1 MEAIQFDTIS
11 VDVSTGN
18 FLIRGE
24 VEARGDLMVF
34 LNDHNRSSFP
44 IRDAKFMPDGPEYKV
59 PPMQQPN
66 FTVSQEHVAFVAV
79 IKDTAVEKIQFVNS
93 SRTVVFYTNWFAI
106 RGELHV
112 SSEARDDE
120 LLDPTKE
127 FFAVTDVAIYPIRQ
141 MTNKPQRRYPLVAI
155 QRSGIVGYHVYQN
168 GNEE

>member
-1 MEAIQFDTIS
+1 MEAIQFDPIA

-24 VEARGDLMVF
+24 VEARGDLVVF

-44 IRDAKFMPDGPEYKV
+44 VRNAKFMPDGPEYKV
-59 PPMQQPN
+59 AAMQQPS
-66 FTVSQEHVAFVAV
+66 FTISQEHIAFVAMTNEA
-79 IKDTAVEKIQFVNS
+79 DVEKVQFVNS

-120 LLDPTKE
+120 LLDPTKD
-127 FFAVTDVAIYPIRQ
+127 FFVITDVAVYPIRE
-141 MTNKPQRRYPLVAI
+141 MTNKPKRRYPLAAI
-155 QRSGIVGYHVYQN
+155 QRSGIVGYHLYKN
-168 GNEE
+168 DKEG